1 MDSLNKVLLSDIKED
16 SSERDL
22 LNEKKL
28 YFQQKI
34 NDLESDRKLKQSY
47 AGKFYIL
54 LVAQLALMNLI
65 FIAFGLGW
73 LLFDKWS
80 LNLFVGGTL
89 LEIFAVVLVITKNL
103 FPKQTV

>member
-1 MDSLNKVLLSDIKED
+1 MEVEDLNP
-16 SSERDL
+16 
-22 LNEKKL
+22 
-28 YFQQKI
+28 
-34 NDLESDRKLKQSY
+34 
-47 AGKFYIL
+47 
-54 LVAQLALMNLI
+54 LALMNLI